1 MKFIVRSSGLKTGF
15 SELKDHV
22 AVLDRKKR
30 ETSIEEAQHK
40 QEDFKRY
47 LKEIKI
53 IRNGNK
59 SEKQKKPLANI
70 NEFLTEEM
78 MLSNL

>member
-1 MKFIVRSSGLKTGF
+1 MQLFLIVLKK
-15 SELKDHV
+15 SEIL
-22 AVLDRKKR
+22 
-30 ETSIEEAQHK
+30 IEEAQHK

-70 NEFLTEEM
+70 NKFLTEEM
-78 MLSNL
+78 MLSNLQTTTIQ

>member
-1 MKFIVRSSGLKTGF
+1 MQLFLIVLR
-15 SELKDHV
+15 
-22 AVLDRKKR
+22 KR
-30 ETSIEEAQHK
+30 EISIEEAQHK

-70 NEFLTEEM
+70 NKFLTEEM
-78 MLSNL
+78 MLSNLQTTTIQ